1 MNYVDQLVLKIEIN
15 HMLLN
20 SFFNILNFVVLIKNI
35 NFVPITK
42 QVFILILLKIL
53 YEVHKH

>member
-42 QVFILILLKIL
+42 QVFIYNSNIAKNII
-53 YEVHKH
+53 